1 MKYFSLAQ
9 NVLYKIWVQNG
20 SERRVKMRKGPVA
33 STQMATGWGLR
44 SFTPDA
50 LDKLHAATLDVLR
63 TTGVSMDCDEALD
76 ILHDNGC
83 WVNKKTRV
91 VKFPDHI
98 VTQAI
103 SMCPSHILLAGR
115 DPANDFMI
123 GGKQVGFTTFGVGV
137 LMEDLETGEIRDSTK
152 EDVAQIARLTDAL
165 AHMDIFT
172 APVTARD
179 KPDSSSDLHML
190 EAALINCT
198 KHYASDAEDGE
209 RAKKIIEMA
218 AVVAGGMDQLKE
230 RPIVSFG
237 VCPTSPLQIIES
249 TAEVIIEAA
258 RHWIPVNILS
268 MVMAGASSPISI
280 SGTLVMHNAEV
291 LAGIILAEMT
301 NPGAPVLYGS
311 SSTTLDMRQATA
323 VVGVPEMA
331 MISAGAAEL
340 SNFYGIPSY
349 VAGG

>member
-1 MKYFSLAQ
+1 
-9 NVLYKIWVQNG
+9 
-20 SERRVKMRKGPVA
+20 MRKRTVA
-33 STQMATGWGLR
+33 ATEMTTGWGLKT
-44 SFTPDA
+44 FTADA
-50 LDKLHAATLDVLR
+50 LEKLHAATLDVLR

-76 ILHDNGC
+76 ILHGGGC

-91 VKFPDHI
+91 VRFPEHI

-103 SMCPSHILLAGR
+103 SLCPSHILLAGR
-115 DPANDFMI
+115 DPENDFMM

-137 LMEDLETGEIRDSTK
+137 LTEDLKTGEIRESTK

-165 AHMDIFT
+165 THMDILT
-172 APVTARD
+172 APVAARD
-179 KPDSSSDLHML
+179 KPDESGDLHML
-190 EAALINCT
+190 EAALINCS
-198 KHYASDAEDGE
+198 KHYASDAEDGA
-209 RAKKIIEMA
+209 RTKLLIEMA
-218 AVVAGGMDQLKE
+218 AAVAGGLDKLKE

-249 TAEVIIEAA
+249 SAEVIIEAA
-258 RHWIPVNILS
+258 RHWLPINVLS
-268 MVMAGASSPISI
+268 MVMAGASSPISL
-280 SGTLVMHNAEV
+280 SGALVMHNAEV
-291 LAGIILAEMT
+291 LAGIILAQLT
-301 NPGAPVLYGS
+301 NPGTPVIYGS
-311 SSTTLDMRQATA
+311 SSTTLDMQQATA